1 MDDDEDITTK
11 ELKIDINDSKRTTMI
26 QQFLSPRTVASIN
39 FLKEIDVKKTIQV
52 EKSRDNTSLNFLS
65 KGADPTFS
73 TRHNAGAST
82 GKHL

>member
-52 EKSRDNTSLNFLS
+52 ENSRDNTSLNFLS
-65 KGADPTFS
+65 KGGDPTFS

-82 GKHL
+82 SKHL